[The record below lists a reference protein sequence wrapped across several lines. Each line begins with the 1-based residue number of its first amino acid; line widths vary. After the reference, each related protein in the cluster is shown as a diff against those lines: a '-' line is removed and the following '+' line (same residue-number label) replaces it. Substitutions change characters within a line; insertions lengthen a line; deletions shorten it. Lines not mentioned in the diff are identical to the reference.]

1 MTSGTG
7 PVARLDAAGDRILE
21 PLRDSRPA
29 NALFGLASRVG
40 DFSIIWHVI
49 GLVRAVGSVERLGQA
64 VYLSVALGVESLV
77 VNQGVKRLFRRDRPT
92 VSGDHRFDVRT
103 PSTSSFPSGHASSA
117 TFAVFVLAGFAGWPV
132 SWIFV
137 TVAVL
142 VALSRVVVRIHHLSD
157 ILGGAVVG
165 AALGAVAASLAG
177 PVLGL

>member
-1 MTSGTG
+1 MREMEEKMEGQKKLIEEMKRKAEQGSMQTQGE
-7 PVARLDAAGDRILE
+7 VQELLLE
-21 PLRDSRPA
+21 ELLR
-29 NALFGLASRVG
+29 N
-40 DFSIIWHVI
+40 
-49 GLVRAVGSVERLGQA
+49 
-64 VYLSVALGVESLV
+64 
-77 VNQGVKRLFRRDRPT
+77 
-92 VSGDHRFDVRT
+92 
-103 PSTSSFPSGHASSA
+103 SFPSGHASSA